1 MRLSAIALALGV
13 AAGADPYRVRFDVEV
28 TTGPASFVV
37 EVHPDWAPIG
47 AARFR
52 ELVDA
57 SFFTECRFFRVIK
70 NFMVQFG
77 INGDPE
83 VANKWRT
90 RTIKDDPVKESNTR
104 GKITFAK
111 TGMPNSRSTQFFINF
126 KDNANLDGMGFAP
139 FGEVVEGMDVV
150 DAIYKVGEG
159 APSGPGPEQGRI
171 QSEGNA
177 CAHTLPSPATRDAL
191 AAAHRLTT
199 RRLTAR
205 VHAAQLPEGE
215 IPAALVHQLR
225 HGHRWQGGDVTTSR
239 ARRRAPPP
247 ARRRGRGPRRR
258 REIAAAEAPPR
269 RGLDRVPQRAQCART

>member
-1 MRLSAIALALGV
+1 MMRLSAIALALGV

-37 EVHPDWAPIG
+37 EINPDWAPIG

-83 VANKWRT
+83 VAKKWRT

-111 TGMPNSRSTQFFINF
+111 TGMPTSRSTQFFINF
-126 KDNANLDGMGFAP
+126 KDNSNLDGMDFAP

-150 DAIYKVGEG
+150 DAIYQVGEG

-177 CAHTLPSPATRDAL
+177 CARTLPSPATRDAL
-191 AAAHRLTT
+191 AAA

-205 VHAAQLPEGE
+205 VHGEQLPEGE
-215 IPAALVHQLR
+215 VSPALVHQGR
-225 HGHRWQGGDVTTSR
+225 HGHRRQGGDVTTSRR

-247 ARRRGRGPRRR
+247 AGPRRGPRRR
-258 REIAAAEAPPR
+258 RGEIAAAEAPPR
-269 RGLDRVPQRAQCART
+269 RGLDRDRNANARA